1 MNREFLI
8 RSEKWVVLLVVIVF
22 IVSHLHFDYQSKI
35 AGLFGTNAGGFLQ
48 FMNWRTILINTILP
62 TIICGALIYTSW
74 YMFHYRVATRFD
86 ESKIQPK
93 TLTYFLGSLVLIYL
107 AHFVYGK
114 MQLYVKP
121 VYSYS
126 KKSDFY
132 DLTNIDFIN
141 KFRLLDVAKYS
152 ILTFANFLFYE
163 ILIKTLKW
171 AKLRFSGF
179 YKVTDTA
186 KKLLFVLVVVLAIIV
201 PVLLANMKIFSGI
214 IVHFAVIFLL
224 FISWAV
230 GFLLVQKLYI
240 TKGKLHA
247 AVIALL
253 ISVTGITAISII
265 LFTGREG
272 SFYNSL
278 LEYFFAFFVSVL
290 ALWITIILSVV
301 IKVSLTKQNTILKKE
316 VSEKVAELSQ
326 LRGQV
331 NPHFLF
337 NALNSLYSVALKENA
352 KTTATGIQKLGD
364 MMRFML
370 NENHQEI
377 IPIEKEV
384 EQLQNYIDIQR
395 IRIDESQDINIEVNL
410 MAPSQTEYLAPM
422 LLNPFVENAF
432 KHGISFRNPSWI
444 RVMLTFDEQ
453 NLYFKVHNSLHK
465 TKDIDPEKA
474 NHGIGLENV
483 KKRLGLI
490 YPGKHSLVI
499 QESEQDFFVLLSIRL
514 K

>member
-1 MNREFLI
+1 MNREFLLK
-8 RSEKWVVLLVVIVF
+8 SEKWIVLLVVVIF
-22 IVSHLHFDYQSKI
+22 AVSHLHFDYQTKI
-35 AGLFGTNAGGFLQ
+35 AGLFGTNVGGFLQ
-48 FMNWRTILINTILP
+48 FMNWRTIFVNTILP
-62 TIICGALIYTSW
+62 TIICGAFIYTSW
-74 YMFHYRVATRFD
+74 YVFHYKVATKFD
-86 ESKIQPK
+86 DSKIQAK
-93 TLTYFLGSLVLIYL
+93 TITYFLGSLVLIYL
-107 AHFVYGK
+107 AHYVYEK
-114 MQLYVKP
+114 MQLYAKP

-126 KKSDFY
+126 KSGDY
-132 DLTNIDFIN
+132 YELTNIDLIN

-179 YKVTDTA
+179 YKVSDSI
-186 KKLLFVLVVVLAIIV
+186 KKLIFILVVVLAIIV
-201 PVLLANMKIFSGI
+201 PVLLANMKMFSAI
-214 IVHFAVIFLL
+214 IVQFAVIFLF

-230 GFLLVQKLYI
+230 GYSLLQKLYI
-240 TKGKLHA
+240 PKGKLYA
-247 AVIALL
+247 AVITLL
-253 ISVTGITAISII
+253 ISVIGITAISVI
-265 LFTGREG
+265 LFTGKYG
-272 SFYNSL
+272 SFYNTIL
-278 LEYFFAFFVSVL
+278 DYFFAYFVSVL
-290 ALWITIILSVV
+290 ALWTIIILAVF
-301 IKVSLTKQNTILKKE
+301 IKVSLTKQNTSLKKE
-316 VSEKVAELSQ
+316 VSEKAAELSQ
-326 LRGQV
+326 LREQV

-370 NENHQEI
+370 NENHQEKI
-377 IPIEKEV
+377 SIEKEI

-395 IRIDESQDINIEVNL
+395 IRIDESHDINIEVDL
-410 MAPSQTEYLAPM
+410 ITPSQPEYLAPM

-465 TKDIDPEKA
+465 TRDIDPEKA

-483 KKRLGLI
+483 KKRLDLI
-490 YPGKHSLVI
+490 YPEKHSLVI
-499 QESEQDFFVLLSIRL
+499 QESEQDFFVLLSIQF